1 MDFAELVKAFDKKSE
16 ANFVASLNRDTVAE
30 IPLAVV
36 LVPDR
41 NANPLGRG
49 NRVGLPEVLLAL
61 AADELVAD
69 EAKELVRV
77 LRTALISLH
86 CDGSFRVVVD
96 T

>member
-1 MDFAELVKAFDKKSE
+1 MM
-16 ANFVASLNRDTVAE
+16 
-30 IPLAVV
+30 

-61 AADELVAD
+61 TADELVTD
-69 EAKELVRV
+69 ETKELVRV
-77 LRTALISLH
+77 LRTALIGHH
-86 CDGSFRVVVD
+86 CGGSFRVVVD